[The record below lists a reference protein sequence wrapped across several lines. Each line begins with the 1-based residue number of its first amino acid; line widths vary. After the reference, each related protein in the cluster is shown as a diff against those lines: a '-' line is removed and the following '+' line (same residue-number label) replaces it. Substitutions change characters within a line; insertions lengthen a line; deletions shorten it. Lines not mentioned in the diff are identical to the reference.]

1 MYKKD
6 SDYMLD
12 KLFKLKENKTTISK
26 EFVAGLT
33 TFMAMSYALF
43 VIPSILSQTGM
54 DYQAV
59 YGATIFA
66 SIIGTLLLGLIA
78 NVPYAQ
84 CAGIGLASL
93 FTYTICGTLG
103 YSWQQALAMVFVCS
117 IINLI
122 ITLTSVRKKIIKAIP
137 SFIQEAITVGIGLFI
152 AYIGLVDAGIIS
164 FGASSITN
172 GIANDVVP
180 QLSTFSN
187 SSVILALIGLIIT
200 IILVVKKVKG
210 AYLISI
216 ITTTIIGIPMGV
228 TGVPD
233 FSNYTIIPHIGST
246 FLKLDLVGL
255 FSVKSSILIIL
266 MTIFTLCISD
276 LFDTI
281 GVFIGT
287 GKKSGIFKVDEKG
300 NLPAKLE
307 KAVFA
312 DCLGTMFASLLGTSN
327 VTTYIESSSGIEAG
341 GRTGLTSVFVALCMM
356 LSLVLAPIIK
366 CVPMAA
372 VAPILVMVGASML
385 ENISSINFKDFVVG
399 IPAFFVIIMIPLG
412 YSISTGIQFGFIA
425 YTIIGLII
433 GKAKEISPIVYI
445 FSILFIIQYIFN
457 VLL

>member
-1 MYKKD
+1 
-6 SDYMLD
+6 MLEN
-12 KLFKLKENKTTISK
+12 LFKLKENKTTVSK
-26 EFVAGLT
+26 EFIAGLT
-33 TFMAMSYALF
+33 TFITMSYALF
-43 VIPSILSQTGM
+43 IIPSILSQTGM

-59 YGATIFA
+59 YGATILA
-66 SIIGTLLLGLIA
+66 SVIGTLILGVFA

-93 FTYTICGTLG
+93 VTYTICGTLG
-103 YSWQQALAMVFVCS
+103 YTWQQALAMIFICS

-122 ITLTSVRKKIIKAIP
+122 ITFTKIRKKIIKSIP
-137 SFIQEAITVGIGLFI
+137 VFLQEAITVGIGLFI

-180 QLSTFSN
+180 QLSAFSTR
-187 SSVILALIGLIIT
+187 SVILALIGIIIT
-200 IILVVKKVKG
+200 IILVVRKVKG

-216 ITTTIIGIPMGV
+216 LATTIIGIPMGV
-228 TGVPD
+228 TGIPD
-233 FSNYTIIPHIGST
+233 FSNYAIVPDISLT
-246 FLKLDLVGL
+246 FLHLDLIGL
-255 FSVKSSILIIL
+255 FNVKSSILVIL

-287 GKKSGIFKVDEKG
+287 GKKSGIFKVDEDG
-300 NLPAKLE
+300 HMPEKLE
-307 KAVFA
+307 KAVMA
-312 DCLGTMFASLLGTSN
+312 DAFGSFFASLLGTSN

-341 GRTGLTSVFVALCMM
+341 GRTGLTSVFTAILLL
-356 LSLVLAPIIK
+356 LSLVLAPLIK

-372 VAPILVMVGASML
+372 VAPVLIIVGASML
-385 ENISSINFKDFVVG
+385 ENIGNIDFKDLAIG
-399 IPAFFVIIMIPLG
+399 IPAFFVIAMIPLG

-425 YTIIGLII
+425 YTITGLVTRK
-433 GKAKEISPIVYI
+433 GKEISPVVYI
-445 FSILFIIQYIFN
+445 FSLLFILQYVFN